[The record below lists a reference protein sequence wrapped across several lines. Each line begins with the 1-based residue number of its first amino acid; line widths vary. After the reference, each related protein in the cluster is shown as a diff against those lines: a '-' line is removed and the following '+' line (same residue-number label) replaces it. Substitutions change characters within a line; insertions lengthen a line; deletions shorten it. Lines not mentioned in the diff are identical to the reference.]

1 MIALQLLALAAP
13 SMLQDR
19 ADLPSLPLGD
29 GLLHLEVPDVP
40 KLLEAYPGAPLL
52 QMIRDEAV
60 RSTFSELLSAAEL
73 DVGAAVRKGL
83 ERVGV
88 PDMLAADPLAAVG
101 GMLDQLQ
108 SLSLSVSLS
117 GETSHVTR
125 QLADSLV
132 AAARIQA
139 LTEKAREYQKTHD
152 GFPPAEIA
160 ELELP
165 EDWHNDPWGRPY
177 RIHVDMESLDFR
189 IESLGADGVEG
200 GAGFAADLSS
210 DGSLENHAS
219 ELFAATLDLVTRVEF
234 TGAESA
240 ERAWELST
248 AALEAELGSRPGG
261 RRELSVRGKPARV
274 CELPDLPGTTL
285 SPWLFAVDREI
296 SAGLGRDAL
305 ARALARA
312 QTESGKLRSSPNV
325 QRVAEHLG
333 PASGATVASGWIE
346 LDRVD
351 ALLSS
356 VERGLAEFGDAN
368 VSFMRLSGSGLFRM
382 QLAGDRFVS
391 DYAYNVSADSAL
403 ARCAGA
409 TPVPE
414 RLWNFIPS
422 ESIGVYAS
430 SIDGQAIYDEI
441 MRNITGVHGER
452 PKALER
458 IEREHGFSIEKDLI
472 GNLGGG
478 AAAYLLPIAGVIS
491 IPGIAVVVELRD
503 ATAFQR
509 GLDAALKLLEVQ
521 AGGEFAVR
529 YKPYRDQPLW
539 TFSFGGDEGGFAG
552 PIQVSPTLAIVQNH
566 LLVSLTSTRA
576 KKEIKRLLD
585 AEPQERHRLFS
596 ARGAPPADA
605 GTITFMD
612 WPGLMNGTYDGAKA
626 ALAMFSGMLEEMP
639 IDAQALPPASTF
651 TRFFEPS
658 VSWTRAV
665 EPDLRLTHSESS
677 FGPETLL
684 GLAGGAGALALAVAE
699 LRSASIGM
707 ERVEVVEQVDAPV
720 DEATAVAIEESL
732 AALDWLATRLE
743 VYRIENGSYPRSL
756 AILTQPTQG
765 YPKGYLDGGGMPA
778 DGWGRAL
785 VYEAAPDG
793 KSFRLWSPGKNGG
806 DERGGGDDVTLP

>member
-1 MIALQLLALAAP
+1 MIALQLLVLSAP
-13 SMLQDR
+13 SLLQDR
-19 ADLPSLPLGD
+19 AELPSLPQGD

-60 RSTFSELLSAAEL
+60 RSTLSELLSAAEL
-73 DVGAAVRKGL
+73 DVGAAVRNAL

-88 PDMLAADPLAAVG
+88 PAMLAADPLAAVG
-101 GMLDQLQ
+101 GMLDQLE
-108 SLSLSVSLS
+108 SLSFSVSLS
-117 GETSHVTR
+117 GETPQVTR

-132 AAARIQA
+132 AVARIQA
-139 LTEKAREYQKTHD
+139 MTEKAREFQKAHE

-160 ELELP
+160 ELALP
-165 EDWHNDPWGRPY
+165 EDWHDDPWGRPY
-177 RIHVDMESLDFR
+177 RIQVDMETLGFR

-200 GAGFAADLSS
+200 GTGFDSDLSS

-219 ELFAATLDLVTRVEF
+219 ELFAATLDVVTRVEF

-240 ERAWELST
+240 ARAWDLST
-248 AALEAELGSRPGG
+248 TALESELGSRPGG
-261 RRELSVRGKPARV
+261 RRELSVRGKSARV

-325 QRVAEHLG
+325 QQVAEHLG
-333 PASGATVASGWIE
+333 PARGAIVASGWIE

-356 VERGLAEFGDAN
+356 VERGLAELGEAN
-368 VSFMRLSGSGLFRM
+368 VNFMRLSGSGLFRM
-382 QLAGDRFVS
+382 QLDGDRFLS

-409 TPVPE
+409 APVPE

-422 ESIGVYAS
+422 ETIGVYAS

-472 GNLGGG
+472 GNLGDG

-491 IPGIAVVVELRD
+491 LPGIAVVVELRD
-503 ATAFQR
+503 APAFQR
-509 GLDAALKLLEVQ
+509 GLDAVLKLLEEQ
-521 AGGEFAVR
+521 AGGEFSVR

-539 TFSFGGDEGGFAG
+539 TFSFGGDDSGFAG
-552 PIQVSPTLAIVQNH
+552 PIQISPTLAIVQSH

-684 GLAGGAGALALAVAE
+684 GLAGGAGALALAVVE

-707 ERVEVVEQVDAPV
+707 ERVEVEEQAEAPV
-720 DEATAVAIEESL
+720 DEAAAAATEESL

-756 AILTQPTQG
+756 STLTQPTQG

-785 VYEAAPDG
+785 IYEPAPDG
-793 KSFRLWSPGKNGG
+793 KSFRLWSPGKNGS
-806 DERGGGDDVTLP
+806 DERGGGDDVSLP